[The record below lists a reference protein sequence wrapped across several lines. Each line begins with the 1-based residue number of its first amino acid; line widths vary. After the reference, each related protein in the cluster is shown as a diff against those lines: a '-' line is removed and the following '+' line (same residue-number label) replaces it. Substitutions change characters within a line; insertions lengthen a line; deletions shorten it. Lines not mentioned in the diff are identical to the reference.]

1 MPPRR
6 NPTDNACRRSR
17 DMCNGKAGIID
28 QLLELSRGRLAIAE
42 LQIGETTDVGGGNI
56 VEGLREGQIVLG
68 SPAEKINCGRRIVL
82 LQLYRRPGSG
92 GEGSLY
98 ERVFGAFPSAF
109 GC

>member
-68 SPAEKINCGRRIVL
+68 SPAEKINGGPAIVW
-82 LQLYRRPGSG
+82 LQLYRRPRRG
-92 GEGSLY
+92 GRMCLCQ
-98 ERVFGAFPSAF
+98 RVLA
-109 GC
+109 

>member
-42 LQIGETTDVGGGNI
+42 LQIGETTDVGGVNI

-68 SPAEKINCGRRIVL
+68 SPAEKINGGRRRVL
-82 LQLYRRPGSG
+82 LPPHPPPHTGAEAILNSP
-92 GEGSLY
+92 
-98 ERVFGAFPSAF
+98 VFL
-109 GC
+109 